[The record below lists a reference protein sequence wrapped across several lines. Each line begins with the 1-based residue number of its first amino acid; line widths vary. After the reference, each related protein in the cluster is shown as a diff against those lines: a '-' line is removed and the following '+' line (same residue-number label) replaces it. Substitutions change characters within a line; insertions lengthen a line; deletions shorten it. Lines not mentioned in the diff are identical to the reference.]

1 MIRVIRRYEFSAAH
15 VLARPDWTQAR
26 NTAVYGKCANPSGHG
41 HNYRIELTLAG
52 GSTDAGESLDAIVR
66 ERVLDDLDGRFL
78 NQEVRGFAR
87 VVPTAENI
95 ARYIWDTLS
104 NAVAPARLAGVRL
117 VETSNN
123 SVEYFGSEPTP

>member
-15 VLARPDWTQAR
+15 VLARADWTQAR
-26 NTAVYGKCANPSGHG
+26 NSAVYGKCANPSGHG
-41 HNYRIELTLAG
+41 HNYRVELTLAG
-52 GSTDAGESLDAIVR
+52 ATEAGEAIDALVR

-78 NQEVRGFAR
+78 NQEVSGFAR

-95 ARYIWDTLS
+95 ARHIWDTLRE
-104 NAVAPARLAGVRL
+104 AVAPARLECVRL

-123 SVEYFGSEPTP
+123 SVEYFGSEARS